1 MWSRRAAPG
10 SHTATNALGRAGR
23 TPSSS
28 SKRTT
33 RSASVSS
40 TRSTRSSGCSGLSRR
55 PMRWTRSPRGRC
67 SRAGWSAFQ
76 LVVLAE
82 TRFLGTS
89 APGMPMPE
97 ITGVRER
104 RGKARISVDG
114 EFWAEIDAG
123 VAIESGLREGA
134 ILSPE
139 ELHGVRVTGERLIAM
154 GRALNLLGYRA
165 RSEAEI
171 RDRLTRYGYVGETI
185 EGVVLRL
192 QELGY
197 LDDTEFACMKARE
210 KARKYGPRRVSVE
223 LKKSEVEE
231 ARSAAARRY
240 NGRGSDAEARRVY
253 GFLVRRGY
261 SAEVCAKVAREYRE
275 PPEAHG

>member
-1 MWSRRAAPG
+1 
-10 SHTATNALGRAGR
+10 
-23 TPSSS
+23 
-28 SKRTT
+28 
-33 RSASVSS
+33 
-40 TRSTRSSGCSGLSRR
+40 
-55 PMRWTRSPRGRC
+55 
-67 SRAGWSAFQ
+67 
-76 LVVLAE
+76 
-82 TRFLGTS
+82 
-89 APGMPMPE
+89 MPE

-114 EFWAEIDAG
+114 EFWAEIDPG

-134 ILSPE
+134 ILSSE
-139 ELHGVRVTGERLIAM
+139 ELHEVRVTGERPVAM

-197 LDDTEFACMKARE
+197 LDDAEFARMKARE
-210 KARKYGPRRVSVE
+210 KARRYGPRRVSVG
-223 LKKSEVEE
+223 LKKSGVGETLAREVVEEEFAGRSEVEE